1 MQLTSLRRHHAVF
14 VALISLLLVL
24 GRPAFA
30 LSPEPSQAET
40 MREMIE
46 VLEARHY
53 AKKRYDDALSANH
66 LQTYIDNLDPQRM
79 FFSAADIARFQR
91 WETTLDDLGRDG
103 DLSPAFAIFNRY
115 EEAMT
120 ARLEKILDD
129 LPATVDGFDFTRE
142 EYLPLADEEIP
153 WAETETELDD
163 RWRKRLKSQVLS
175 LKLADKPLDEIG
187 ETLERRYRN
196 RLKRIA
202 QYNSQDVFQVYAN
215 SLTELY
221 DPHTS
226 YFSPRRAENFDINM
240 SLSFDGI
247 GAVLQADDEFTKV
260 VRLVPAGP
268 AEKQGEL
275 HPSDL
280 IVGVGQGEAGEL
292 KDVIGW
298 RLDEVVDLIRGPRG
312 TTVRLEV
319 MPGRGKTDARRVIA
333 IQRNQVKLEEQA
345 ARGELIDIEDA
356 NGRSRSIGV
365 IDIPAFY
372 IDFAALRRGDPNY
385 KSTTRDVARIIEEL
399 EEQGA
404 EGLVIDLRNNGGGS
418 LQEANELTG
427 LFIEYGPTV
436 QIRSA
441 ERRVWR
447 DGKRRRSAFYDGPV
461 AVLMNRLSASAS
473 EIFAGA
479 LQDYG
484 RALVVGDRSFGKGTV
499 QTLLDLPEG
508 QLKVTESKFY
518 RISGDSTQH
527 RGVVPDITFP
537 SLFDH
542 EEIGESSLD
551 NALNWDQISPVR
563 HEEYDR
569 FNGLLPTLARKH
581 QDRVMSDPDYVYLLD
596 QVEMARKTR
605 NMKQLPLSEAERRA
619 MRDEQEAMALEI
631 ENKRRVAKGLE
642 PLDSLLDERDEDDA
656 LVQAASEDGTS
667 TDADA
672 AAATGADADDDAATD
687 SVAASEPEE
696 DADDEDVL
704 LVETGRII
712 ADALLLER
720 TEVAVSPSSAAN
732 SDT

>member
-1 MQLTSLRRHHAVF
+1 MQLISLRRQTMLPLT
-14 VALISLLLVL
+14 LISLLLVL
-24 GRPAFA
+24 GRPALA

-40 MREMIE
+40 MQEMIE

-53 AKKRYDDALSANH
+53 AKKRYDDALSASH
-66 LQTYIDNLDPQRM
+66 LEAYIDNLDPQRM
-79 FFSAADIARFQR
+79 FFNAADVAAFKR
-91 WETTLDDLGRDG
+91 WESTLDDLGRDG

-115 EEAMT
+115 EEALT
-120 ARLEKILDD
+120 ARLEKILAD
-129 LPATVDGFDFTRE
+129 LPDMVAGFDFARE
-142 EYLPLADEEIP
+142 EYLPLADAEIP
-153 WAETETELDD
+153 WAESEAELDD
-163 RWRKRLKSQVLS
+163 RWRKRLKNQVLS
-175 LKLADKPLDEIG
+175 LKLAEKPIDEIS

-196 RLKRIA
+196 RLNRIA
-202 QYNSQDVFQVYAN
+202 QYNAQDVFQVYAN

-280 IVGVGQGEAGEL
+280 IVGVGQGEEGEVQ
-292 KDVIGW
+292 DVIGW

-345 ARGELIDIEDA
+345 AQGELIEVEDA
-356 NGRSRSIGV
+356 NGRMRRIGV

-399 EEQGA
+399 EGQGA
-404 EGLVIDLRNNGGGS
+404 EGLVIDLRSNGGGS

-484 RALVVGDRSFGKGTV
+484 RALVVGGRSFGKGTV

-508 QLKVTESKFY
+508 QLKITESKFY

-551 NALNWDQISPVR
+551 NALSWDQISPVR

-569 FNGLLPTLARKH
+569 FGDLLPTLARKH

-605 NMKQLPLSEAERRA
+605 GMKQLPLSEAARRA
-619 MRDEQEAMALEI
+619 MREEQEALALEI
-631 ENKRRVAKGLE
+631 ENKRRIAKGLE
-642 PLDSLLDERDEDDA
+642 PLDSLLDESDD
-656 LVQAASEDGTS
+656 G
-667 TDADA
+667 DAVAQIEAPDS
-672 AAATGADADDDAATD
+672 AAATDDGTGDEAAADQEVDTD
-687 SVAASEPEE
+687 QVAAGDAEEEAEE
-696 DADDEDVL
+696 DDVL
-704 LVETGRII
+704 LIETGRII
-712 ADALLLER
+712 ADALVLER
-720 TEVAVSPSSAAN
+720 TEIAASSATSTN